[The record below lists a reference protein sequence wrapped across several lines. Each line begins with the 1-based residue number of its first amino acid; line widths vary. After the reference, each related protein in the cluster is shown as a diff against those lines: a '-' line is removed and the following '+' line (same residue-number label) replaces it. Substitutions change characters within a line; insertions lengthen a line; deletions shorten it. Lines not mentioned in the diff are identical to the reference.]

1 MAAVPVILVVDDDP
15 GIRTMLEIALRAQG
29 YEVESA
35 ADVPSAARLVATLRP
50 TLVLLDIRLRD
61 PRGTDLLPQLT
72 DRARTMV
79 VLMTASQDI
88 RALDPSLAADA
99 VIAKPFELQELY
111 ALARR
116 SVEARPRV

>member
-1 MAAVPVILVVDDDP
+1 MAAVPVVLVVDDDP
-15 GIRTMLEIALRAQG
+15 GIRTMLEIALRGQG
-29 YEVESA
+29 FRVESA
-35 ADVPSAARLVATLRP
+35 ADVPSAARLAASLRP

-61 PRGTDLLPQLT
+61 SRGTDLLPKLP

-88 RALDPSLAADA
+88 RQVDPSLGADA
-99 VIAKPFELQELY
+99 VIAKPFELQDLY
-111 ALARR
+111 DLARR